1 MLKSSLKKAECTKLL
16 DGYKVFATSNTL
28 PKPPEI
34 KGMYDIS
41 IVLFYESI
49 CVVYLFYFAEI
60 VESAGGQYLKKMPI
74 TAEDQS
80 FVISCPKD
88 KSVCQNAIKNAVEIV
103 TTEALL
109 TGLLRQKLE
118 LENHRIF

>member
-1 MLKSSLKKAECTKLL
+1 M
-16 DGYKVFATSNTL
+16 
-28 PKPPEI
+28 
-34 KGMYDIS
+34 
-41 IVLFYESI
+41 
-49 CVVYLFYFAEI
+49 
-60 VESAGGQYLKKMPI
+60 KKMPI